1 MYTIATTIALLTS
14 AVLAQIP
21 GLPECSQTCITDY
34 GGCNQVDVKCI
45 CSNVPL
51 LTKLSCCVSQK
62 CDAQGQ
68 ADVISFADSLCGS
81 YGVTTLPTAAG
92 CTGSESGAA
101 ASSTATATAT
111 ATGSMTMT
119 MTSAASTESA
129 ASSSVSSKTTGS
141 AASTAASSSSHS
153 AASAATQ
160 SAAAAPTNAMQQVLG
175 LGLGAAGLLA
185 VL

>member
-1 MYTIATTIALLTS
+1 MLMYTIATIALFAS

-21 GLPECSQTCITDY
+21 GLPDCSQSCITDL

-51 LTKLSCCVSQK
+51 LTKLSCCVSK
-62 CDAQGQ
+62 H
-68 ADVISFADSLCGS
+68 V
-81 YGVTTLPTAAG
+81 
-92 CTGSESGAA
+92 
-101 ASSTATATAT
+101 AS
-111 ATGSMTMT
+111 
-119 MTSAASTESA
+119 
-129 ASSSVSSKTTGS
+129 
-141 AASTAASSSSHS
+141 S

-160 SAAAAPTNAMQQVLG
+160 TAAAAPTNAMQQVLG